1 MSSAKITLFSFA
13 QWMQMHDKDLFSE
26 MILPEGVDKDTL
38 TDNILIRGG
47 EFEVIYAQPDF
58 MQRAIGSWSK
68 KWYRTFAK
76 WVEALDIEYNPL
88 ENYDRMEDFTDTTNR
103 GLSTSGRKDSGNTR
117 TFDNEDKETRDYE
130 DKETR
135 DYEDKETRDYEDKET
150 RDITDER
157 TYNNTD
163 ERTHNNTDERTHN
176 NTDERTLD
184 TSNVL
189 DGTTE
194 EKVSAFDSSTYQPS
208 RQNETDNTTTDT
220 GTITDAHTGTITD
233 DHTGT
238 ITDDH
243 TGTVT
248 DEGTGTDT
256 FNHTGTDTLNHTGTD
271 TFNHT
276 GTDTFNH
283 TGTITDEYGEGTSG
297 SEKENTKY
305 KHGGRAHGN
314 IGVTSSQELLKQQLE
329 ISAWNLYEHI
339 TDIFLEEFIIPI
351 YS

>member
-13 QWMQMHDKDLFSE
+13 RWMELNQKDLFSQ
-26 MILPEGVDKDTL
+26 MLLPEGVDKETL

-47 EFEVIYAQPDF
+47 EFEVVYSDPDF

-68 KWYRTFAK
+68 KWYRTFSK

-103 GLSTSGRKDSGNTR
+103 GLTTSGRKDSGNTR

-135 DYEDKETRDYEDKET
+135 DLS
-150 RDITDER
+150 DER
-157 TYNNTD
+157 TFDNTD

-184 TSNVL
+184 TENVL
-189 DGTTE
+189 DGTVE

-208 RQNETDNTTTDT
+208 RNTDTDNTTTDTGTITDAHT

-238 ITDDH
+238 ITD
-243 TGTVT
+243 
-248 DEGTGTDT
+248 EG
-256 FNHTGTDTLNHTGTD
+256 TGTD

-297 SEKENTKY
+297 SEKENTTN
-305 KHGGRAHGN
+305 KHGGRVHGN
-314 IGVTSSQELLKQQLE
+314 IGVTTSQQMLEQELNIAK
-329 ISAWNLYEHI
+329 WNLYEHI
-339 TDIFLEEFIIPI
+339 TDVFLEEFIIPI

>member
-13 QWMQMHDKDLFSE
+13 RWMELNQKDLFSQ
-26 MILPEGVDKDTL
+26 MLLPEGIDKETL

-47 EFEVIYAQPDF
+47 EFEVVYSDPDF

-68 KWYRTFAK
+68 KWYRTFSK
-76 WVEALDIEYNPL
+76 WIEALDIEYNPL
-88 ENYDRMEDFTDTTNR
+88 ENYDRIEDFTDTINR
-103 GLSTSGRKDSGNTR
+103 GLTTAGRKDSGNTR

-135 DYEDKETRDYEDKET
+135 DLS
-150 RDITDER
+150 DER
-157 TYNNTD
+157 TF
-163 ERTHNNTDERTHN
+163 N

-184 TSNVL
+184 TENVL
-189 DGTTE
+189 DGTVE

-208 RQNETDNTTTDT
+208 KNTDTDNTTTDT
-220 GTITDAHTGTITD
+220 GTITDAHTGT
-233 DHTGT
+233 
-238 ITDDH
+238 
-243 TGTVT
+243 VT
-248 DEGTGTDT
+248 DEG
-256 FNHTGTDTLNHTGTD
+256 TGTD

-297 SEKENTKY
+297 SEKENTTN
-305 KHGGRAHGN
+305 KHGGRVHGN
-314 IGVTSSQELLKQQLE
+314 IGVTTSQQMLEQELNIAK
-329 ISAWNLYEHI
+329 WNLYEHI
-339 TDIFLEEFIIPI
+339 TDVFLEEFIIPI

>member
-13 QWMQMHDKDLFSE
+13 RWMNLNQKDLFSQ
-26 MILPEGVDKDTL
+26 MVLPQGIDKETL

-47 EFEVIYAQPDF
+47 EFEVVYSDPDF
-58 MQRAIGSWSK
+58 MQHAIGSWSK
-68 KWYRTFAK
+68 KWYRTFTK

-88 ENYDRMEDFTDTTNR
+88 ENYDRMEDFTDTINR
-103 GLSTSGRKDSGNTR
+103 GLTTSGRKDSGNTR

-135 DYEDKETRDYEDKET
+135 DLSDERTFNN
-150 RDITDER
+150 TDER
-157 TYNNTD
+157 TNNNTD

-184 TSNVL
+184 TENVL
-189 DGTTE
+189 DGTVE

-208 RQNETDNTTTDT
+208 RNTDTDNTTTDTGTITDAHSGTITDAHTGTITDDHT

-238 ITDDH
+238 ITD
-243 TGTVT
+243 
-248 DEGTGTDT
+248 EGTGTDT
-256 FNHTGTDTLNHTGTD
+256 I
-271 TFNHT
+271 NHT

-283 TGTITDEYGEGTSG
+283 TGTITDEYGEGVSG
-297 SEKENTKY
+297 SEKENTTN
-305 KHGGRAHGN
+305 KHGGRVHGN
-314 IGVTSSQELLKQQLE
+314 IGVTTSQQMLEQELNIAK
-329 ISAWNLYEHI
+329 WNLYEHI
-339 TDIFLEEFIIPI
+339 TDVFLEEFIIPI

>member
-13 QWMQMHDKDLFSE
+13 QWMQMNDKDLFSE
-26 MILPEGVDKDTL
+26 MILPDGIEKSTL
-38 TDNILIRGG
+38 TDNILLRGG
-47 EFEVIYAQPDF
+47 EFEVVYAQPDF
-58 MQRAIGSWSK
+58 MQRAIGTWSK
-68 KWYRTFAK
+68 KWYRTFTK
-76 WVEALDIEYNPL
+76 WVEALAVEYNPL

-103 GLSTSGRKDSGNTR
+103 GLTTSGRKDSGNTR

-130 DKETR
+130 DKNTR
-135 DYEDKETRDYEDKET
+135 DFEDKETRDL
-150 RDITDER
+150 TDER

-194 EKVSAFDSSTYQPS
+194 EKVSAYDSSSYQPS
-208 RQNETDNTTTDT
+208 KQTDVDNTTTDT

-233 DHTGT
+233 AHTGT

-256 FNHTGTDTLNHTGTD
+256 FNHTGTDTV
-271 TFNHT
+271 NHT

-283 TGTITDEYGEGTSG
+283 TGTITDEFGEGTSG
-297 SEKENTKY
+297 SEKENTTY

-314 IGVTSSQELLKQQLE
+314 IGVTSSQELLKQELD

-339 TDIFLEEFIIPI
+339 TDVFLEEFVIPI

>member
-13 QWMQMHDKDLFSE
+13 QWMEMNQKDLFSQ
-26 MILPEGVDKDTL
+26 MLLPQGVDKETL

-47 EFEVIYAQPDF
+47 EFEVVYSDPDF
-58 MQRAIGSWSK
+58 MQHAIGSWSK
-68 KWYRTFAK
+68 KWFRTFTK

-103 GLSTSGRKDSGNTR
+103 GLTTSGRKDSGNTR

-135 DYEDKETRDYEDKET
+135 DLS
-150 RDITDER
+150 DER
-157 TYNNTD
+157 TFDNS
-163 ERTHNNTDERTHN
+163 DERTHN

-189 DGTTE
+189 DGTVE
-194 EKVSAFDSSTYQPS
+194 EKVSAYDSSTYQPS
-208 RQNETDNTTTDT
+208 RNTDTDNTTTDT

-233 DHTGT
+233 EHTGT
-238 ITDDH
+238 ITD
-243 TGTVT
+243 
-248 DEGTGTDT
+248 EG
-256 FNHTGTDTLNHTGTD
+256 TGTD

-297 SEKENTKY
+297 TEKENTTN
-305 KHGGRAHGN
+305 KHGGRVHGN
-314 IGVTSSQELLKQQLE
+314 IGVTTSQQMLQAELDIAK
-329 ISAWNLYEHI
+329 WNLYEHI